1 MTPSPS
7 SSLPTEAHS
16 NPPLRWAA
24 LAIVAALTT
33 MGLKFGAFWLTGSV
47 GLLSDAVE
55 SSANL
60 IAALS
65 ALFALWYA
73 ARPVDRSHNYGHGKV
88 EFFASGLEG
97 TLVLVASAGIVWS
110 ATLRLLD
117 PRPLE
122 AFGAGSALALSA
134 TVVNLAV
141 ARWLLRVARERDSLV
156 LAADGRH
163 LMTDV
168 WTSVGVV
175 AGLGLVQITGN
186 ERLDPIIALVIGA
199 NVAWTGIG
207 LLRLAVDG
215 LMDRALPDADE
226 AKVRTA
232 ILAELA
238 PEETYHALRTRR
250 SGGRRFVD
258 FHLLVPGTQTVQRA
272 HVRSGE
278 MERAIGLVL
287 PGVETVVHV
296 EPIEER
302 AAWEDSPLLRLE
314 RGRAVAA
321 TRVGAATPDR
331 DLVLPGQDRYSHSMV
346 AGGFEEMS

>member
-1 MTPSPS
+1 M
-7 SSLPTEAHS
+7 
-16 NPPLRWAA
+16 
-24 LAIVAALTT
+24 AILAALTT
-33 MGLKFGAFWLTGSV
+33 MGLKFGAYWLTGSV

-97 TLVLVASAGIVWS
+97 TLVLVASAGIFWTGM
-110 ATLRLLD
+110 ARLLD

-122 AFGAGSALALSA
+122 AFGAGAALALSA
-134 TVVNLAV
+134 TLVNLAV
-141 ARWLLRVARERDSLV
+141 ARWLLRVARERDSLI

-175 AGLGLVQITGN
+175 VGLGLVQITGN
-186 ERLDPIIALVIGA
+186 ERLDPLIALAIGV
-199 NVAWTGIG
+199 NVAWTGFS
-207 LLRLAVDG
+207 LLHLAVDG
-215 LMDRALPDADE
+215 LMDSALPDPDE
-226 AKVRTA
+226 SRVRAA
-232 ILAELA
+232 IIAELV
-238 PEETYHALRTRR
+238 PGETYHALRTRR

-258 FHLLVPGTQTVQRA
+258 FHLLVPGTQSVRRA
-272 HVRSGE
+272 HVRSNQ

-302 AAWEDSPLLRLE
+302 GAWEDSPLLGLE
-314 RGRAVAA
+314 HVPGGRDAPTVPVIPVDA
-321 TRVGAATPDR
+321 GQ
-331 DLVLPGQDRYSHSMV
+331 DLVLHG
-346 AGGFEEMS
+346 

>member
-1 MTPSPS
+1 
-7 SSLPTEAHS
+7 
-16 NPPLRWAA
+16 
-24 LAIVAALTT
+24 LAILAALTT
-33 MGLKFGAFWLTGSV
+33 MGLKFGAYWLTGSV
-47 GLLSDAVE
+47 GILSDAVE

-97 TLVLVASAGIVWS
+97 ALVLVASLGIIWTGT
-110 ATLRLLD
+110 ARLLD

-134 TVVNLAV
+134 TLVNLAV
-141 ARWLLRVARERDSLV
+141 ARWLLRIARERDSLI

-186 ERLDPIIALVIGA
+186 ERLDPLIALGIGA
-199 NVAWTGIG
+199 NVAWTGVS
-207 LLRLAVDG
+207 LLHLAVDG
-215 LMDRALPDADE
+215 LMDSALPDADE
-226 AKVRTA
+226 ARVRAA
-232 ILAELA
+232 IIAELA
-238 PEETYHALRTRR
+238 RGETYHALRTRR

-258 FHLLVPGTQTVQRA
+258 FHLLVPGTQSVRRA
-272 HVRSGE
+272 HIRSNQ

-287 PGVETVVHV
+287 PGIETVVHV

-302 AAWEDSPLLRLE
+302 AAWEDSPLLKLE
-314 RGRAVAA
+314 RVP
-321 TRVGAATPDR
+321 GARDTPTIPVIPEDAGQ
-331 DLVLPGQDRYSHSMV
+331 DLVPHG
-346 AGGFEEMS
+346 